1 MNKLKKILFVG
12 IVSIAMLS
20 ACNNSEKKQKST
32 DMSAHQHED
41 VESNYACSMHPE
53 VTGKKGE
60 KCSKCGMELE
70 PIATEKVKSFEVK
83 LSSNPEAIE
92 AGKSAK
98 LSISITEDGKN
109 TAMDVVHEMKLHL
122 LVMNEELTWF
132 NHIHPEEQTDGTFN
146 ISETFPG
153 GGKYLLFVDYKPKG
167 ASGKVKML
175 EIDVKG
181 IPLKTSKI
189 ATEKLVSKVDN
200 YTVTLTNG
208 KDLKTDRGQLL
219 KFTVEK
225 EGKRLEEKDIQPYLG
240 ANAHIVM
247 IAKETKD
254 FLHIHPIS
262 DKKFPIYA
270 ETQVKKAGLYRM
282 WVQFKIDGIV
292 RTADFTVNV
301 LEGTKSVNDNHD
313 EHHH

>member
-225 EGKRLEEKDIQPYLG
+225 EGKKLEEKDIQPYLG